1 MGWSVD
7 FFDRAVMREFQRWP
21 VSIRAKFTWIVNLIE
36 THGPMAV
43 GMPHVK
49 SFGKELFEKRKEGI
63 GRAIF
68 CLISGQ
74 RVIIL
79 NGFIKKTDKTPTRV
93 LRQAIQQMKEVLD
106 HEKATQF

>member
-49 SFGKELFEKRKEGI
+49 SFGKELFEKRE
-63 GRAIF
+63 RRYR
-68 CLISGQ
+68 SGNF
-74 RVIIL
+74 L
-79 NGFIKKTDKTPTRV
+79 FNKWSAGNYIKWV
-93 LRQAIQQMKEVLD
+93 Y
-106 HEKATQF
+106 